1 MQVEVTTPEEHM
13 GDVIGDLNSRRGLVG
28 EFLDKPGNQRV
39 STAALL
45 ADPDDYLLAYD
56 LSLCLAPQ
64 SAPRLSSVI
73 QQQAVKEGH
82 AAEEQAVSCSVS
94 GYAKLAPKGAD

>member
-39 STAALL
+39 STAALF

-64 SAPRLSSVI
+64 SAHCHRLLI
-73 QQQAVKEGH
+73 RTAWPNEAGLCHGKEG
-82 AAEEQAVSCSVS
+82 A
-94 GYAKLAPKGAD
+94 